1 MLLPSAHSRL
11 ILAFATCTIPT
22 PRILPT
28 PAYLT
33 LLLRPAVLL
42 NKRSISRCDGSSPR
56 SWTCRPASCLC
67 ASTSPLQVDI
77 ESTPQMDH
85 HTPVVG
91 NVISVVVSLV
101 SITIISSF
109 LTQKYAAVKS
119 WRMLPCAMWLVVA
132 VYVDSFL
139 FVFVTAILK
148 YGLGVNSAYAVCDAA
163 ILLCLV
169 GYVSTKVLI
178 YLFLVEKAFIIRGGM
193 KPRMRSKMWVFNAF
207 GMLGLYSIVIILN
220 FVFRIAHLDNN
231 GMCVIGMERPAL
243 LPLIIFDLI
252 VNVYLT
258 TLFLIPL
265 SSLHSFRNVQRSQ
278 PSLELRKIALRTFI
292 GSLCTLTSS
301 IVNLSVLT
309 ALNGEPGWVC
319 LLCCNCDV
327 LFSAIMV
334 HWVTYH
340 DHVGSHKGRPPA
352 TSNNERSRQNGRRS
366 HSDSAG
372 AVSSTDGGTFAL
384 RNSVPP
390 LYPQPNQFPYQYR
403 MYPRY
408 NPKGMVEDIDI
419 ADLRYDHHRE
429 LFDIEKGPRRGDTG
443 AESPAERCADCGKA
457 DSVAES
463 GVSLVG
469 CTETISGGSKETS
482 NAGDSPQSGEGSSS
496 SIETTRMP

>member
-1 MLLPSAHSRL
+1 
-11 ILAFATCTIPT
+11 
-22 PRILPT
+22 
-28 PAYLT
+28 
-33 LLLRPAVLL
+33 
-42 NKRSISRCDGSSPR
+42 
-56 SWTCRPASCLC
+56 
-67 ASTSPLQVDI
+67 
-77 ESTPQMDH
+77 MDN

-91 NVISVVVSLV
+91 TVISVIVSLV

-119 WRMLPCAMWLVVA
+119 WRMLPCAMWRLYRTDGLTGLFHFTTAVVVA

-139 FVFVTAILK
+139 FVFVTALLK

-169 GYVSTKVLI
+169 CYVSTKLI

-193 KPRMRSKMWVFNAF
+193 KPRMRSKMWIFNAF

-220 FVFRIAHLDNN
+220 FVFRIAHLNED

-243 LPLIIFDLI
+243 LPLIIFDLV

-340 DHVGSHKGRPPA
+340 DHVGSRKGRSPA
-352 TSNNERSRQNGRRS
+352 TSNNERSRHNGRVS
-366 HSDSAG
+366 HHDSVG

-384 RNSVPP
+384 RNSVPVP
-390 LYPQPNQFPYQYR
+390 YPDPNQFPYQYR

-429 LFDIEKGPRRGDTG
+429 LFDIERGPRRDPLD
-443 AESPAERCADCGKA
+443 SSAERCADCNKA

-469 CTETISGGSKETS
+469 CTETISGSSKETA
-482 NAGDSPQSGEGSSS
+482 NADESPQSGEGSSS
-496 SIETTRMP
+496 SMDENRMP

>member
-1 MLLPSAHSRL
+1 
-11 ILAFATCTIPT
+11 
-22 PRILPT
+22 
-28 PAYLT
+28 
-33 LLLRPAVLL
+33 
-42 NKRSISRCDGSSPR
+42 
-56 SWTCRPASCLC
+56 
-67 ASTSPLQVDI
+67 
-77 ESTPQMDH
+77 MDH

-91 NVISVVVSLV
+91 TVISVVVSLV
-101 SITIISSF
+101 SLTIISSF

-139 FVFVTAILK
+139 FVFVTALLK

-193 KPRMRSKMWVFNAF
+193 KTRLRSKMWVFNAM
-207 GMLGLYSIVIILN
+207 GMLALYSIVIILN
-220 FVFRIAHLDNN
+220 FVFRIAHLDTN

-265 SSLHSFRNVQRSQ
+265 SSLHSFRNVQLSQ

-340 DHVGSHKGRPPA
+340 DHVGSHKGRSPA

-372 AVSSTDGGTFAL
+372 LSSTDGGTFAL

-390 LYPQPNQFPYQYR
+390 FYSDPNQFPYQYR

-408 NPKGMVEDIDI
+408 NPNGMVEDIDI

-429 LFDIEKGPRRGDTG
+429 LFDIEKGPRREPDPSA
-443 AESPAERCADCGKA
+443 AESRPEGDRT

-463 GVSLVG
+463 GFSLVG
-469 CTETISGGSKETS
+469 GSETISGGSKETA
-482 NAGDSPQSGEGSSS
+482 NADESQQSGEGSSNFMG
-496 SIETTRMP
+496 TTRMPSQR